1 MDVPQSGIFALGTP
15 AHAYLEFDASVGTNP
30 KDLAA
35 AVISFAEAQTMANG
49 SEVVVGFRPELW
61 RGVARDD
68 APDDVAGYAEPIV
81 GVEGFVMP
89 ATQHDAVIWIAS
101 AAYDLVFDLSSM
113 AISALTKVAT
123 LADETVGWP
132 YYHKHDLTGFIDGT
146 ENPPVV
152 DVASVALVPGGRPGA
167 GGSVLLLQK
176 WIHDTAKWTALSA
189 DAQAN
194 VIGRTKAESIE
205 LEDKPRDSHVARTDQ
220 DEFGRI
226 LRRNMPF
233 GKASVHG
240 TMFVGFCASQRPL
253 AGMLD
258 SMAGRTNGVRDALTR
273 FLQPISGSYYFVPAL
288 TSLSRVASHAT
299 TSAPG

>member
-15 AHAYLEFDASVGTNP
+15 AHAYLEFDTAVGANP
-30 KDLAA
+30 KALAA
-35 AVISFAEAQTMANG
+35 EVISFAGAQTMASG

-61 RGVARDD
+61 HGVSGGD
-68 APDDVAGYAEPIV
+68 APGDVAGYAEPIV
-81 GVEGFVMP
+81 GIEGFVMP

-101 AAYDLVFDLSSM
+101 AAYDIVFDLSSM
-113 AISALTKVAT
+113 AIGALAKVAT

-152 DVASVALVPGGRPGA
+152 DVASVALVPDGQPGA

-176 WIHDTAKWTALSA
+176 WIHDTAKWSALSA
-189 DAQAN
+189 DAQAK
-194 VIGRTKAESIE
+194 VMGRTKAESIE

-220 DEFGRI
+220 DKFGSI

-233 GKASVHG
+233 GKASAHG

-253 AGMLD
+253 AAMLD
-258 SMAGRTNGVRDALTR
+258 SMAGRTGGVRDALTR
-273 FLQPISGSYYFVPAL
+273 FVRPIAGSYYFVPSL
-288 TSLSRVASHAT
+288 TSLGRMTPRAT
-299 TSAPG
+299 EGS

>member
-15 AHAYLEFDASVGTNP
+15 AHAYLEFDAIPGTSP
-30 KDLAA
+30 AALVA
-35 AVISFAEAQTMANG
+35 AVASFADAQTMASG

-61 RGVARDD
+61 RSVAGSD
-68 APDDVAGYAEPIV
+68 APEDVVGFTEPVAG
-81 GVEGFVMP
+81 VESFVMP

-101 AAYDLVFDLSSM
+101 AAYDMVFDLSSM
-113 AISALTKVAT
+113 AIGAMTPAAT

-146 ENPPVV
+146 ENPPVI
-152 DVASVALVPGGRPGA
+152 DVSSVALVPGGQPGA

-176 WIHDTAKWTALSA
+176 WLHDAAKWNALSS
-189 DAQAN
+189 DAQSN
-194 VIGRTKAESIE
+194 VIGRTKADSVE
-205 LEDKPRDSHVARTDQ
+205 LENKPRDSHVARTDQ

-233 GKASVHG
+233 GNASLHG

-253 AGMLD
+253 AAMLD
-258 SMAGRTNGVRDALTR
+258 SMAGRVGGVRDALTR
-273 FLQPISGSYYFVPAL
+273 FLRPVSGSYYFVPAL
-288 TSLSRVASHAT
+288 TSLGRLARRS
-299 TSAPG
+299 